1 MSQPLPHESM
11 QVLTPELTAD
21 LGPLAAVVAAA
32 HASSLEAHGRLMAKD
47 VSLWPGGG
55 AANAPWVGWLDS
67 LERAPGHLERIARLV
82 LEVRANGVTDVVLT
96 GMGGSSLFP
105 EVLARAFGSAV
116 GHPRLWVI
124 DSTDPA
130 AVLRIEDEV
139 PWSSTVVVAASKS
152 GGTVETR
159 AHLARFI
166 ERLRGVHGADA
177 GRSVI
182 AITDPGSSLEAFAEA
197 ERFLGIVSGDADVGG
212 RFSALSP
219 FGLFPAALLGID
231 VVALLERAR
240 SAAERFAHDPWT
252 DGGPALLAEVLAAA
266 HATDRFALHLILP
279 EDAGGF
285 GAWIEQLVAESSGK
299 SGQGMLPI
307 VSRSA
312 LDVGRDDRRVV
323 VALGRSPGLE
333 GLSAAGVPVLVL
345 PWDGPGALGVE
356 VFRWMQAVAL
366 LCARIGVDPFDQ
378 PDVAAAK
385 AATAAAL
392 AMPAPLEA
400 PITLQEVLDGLGGAS
415 YFTVLAFIDP
425 SSMIAAELQDA
436 CALLARELDIPVTF
450 GVGPRYLH
458 STGQFHKG
466 GRPGGRF
473 AIVVGADPNDA
484 EVPGEDYSFS
494 RLKLAQAMG
503 DLAALRAEGRR
514 ADIVE
519 LSTFLER

>member
-1 MSQPLPHESM
+1 VSGPLPHEST
-11 QVLTPELTAD
+11 QALTPQLTAD
-21 LGPLAAVVAAA
+21 LGPLAAAVAAGHVRSLDA
-32 HASSLEAHGRLMAKD
+32 HRRLVAKD
-47 VSLWPGGG
+47 FSLWPGGA
-55 AANAPWVGWLDS
+55 AANAAWIGWMDS
-67 LERAPGHLERIARLV
+67 LERAPEHLDRIARLA

-105 EVLARAFGSAV
+105 EVLSRAFGVSA

-159 AHLARFI
+159 AHLARFLD
-166 ERLRGVHGADA
+166 RLSDVHGVDA

-182 AITDPGSSLEAFAEA
+182 VVTDPGSSLESFAEA

-219 FGLFPAALLGID
+219 FGLLPAALLGVD
-231 VVALLERAR
+231 VVGLLERAR
-240 SAAERFAHDPWT
+240 SAEELFTRDPWT
-252 DGGPALLAEVLAAA
+252 AGGPAMLAEVLAAA

-299 SGQGMLPI
+299 SGKGMLPI
-307 VSRSA
+307 VSHSA
-312 LDVGRDDRRVV
+312 LDVRGDERRVA
-323 VALGRSPGLE
+323 VAVGRSSGLE
-333 GLSAAGVPVLVL
+333 RLTAAGVPVLVL
-345 PWDGPGALGVE
+345 PWEGPRALGAE
-356 VFRWMQAVAL
+356 TLRWMQAVAL

-392 AMPAPLEA
+392 ATPAPLEA
-400 PITLQEVLDGLGGAS
+400 PLTLQEVLDGLDGTTYLA
-415 YFTVLAFIDP
+415 VLAFIDP
-425 SSMIAAELQDA
+425 SSTIAADLQDA

-484 EVPGEDYSFS
+484 DVPGEAYSFS

-519 LSTFLER
+519 LSTFLQR